1 MSFSLRTE
9 HGTIHGLFDEQ
20 AARTPDRTAL
30 RDARE
35 SLTYAETRRRADALA
50 ARLHQHCPRPGARI
64 GLRLDRGV
72 QTVVAMLAVLKCGHA
87 YVPLDPAY
95 PADRL
100 RFMARDAAVSLV
112 LTDRDTA
119 AEPADVPALRLGV
132 PLAAATRQPPEPAV
146 DPDAPAYLLY
156 TSGSTGQPKGVLVPH
171 RNVLALVRACGEQY
185 QLTGD
190 DVWTAFHSY
199 AFDLSV
205 WEIWGALLS
214 GGTLVLVPREVAA
227 SPRATLDLLIR
238 ERVTVFSVVPSVFR
252 HLVRAAAVRV
262 GEAPAPRYVI
272 FGGESIDMRDI
283 RTWRRAFGTAS
294 RFVHTYGLTEATV
307 FATHRPLTDEELDG
321 AAGAAG
327 SQSLPD
333 IGTPLD
339 GWQLAVLDEDG
350 EPIGPGEIG
359 EIHVAGDGLA
369 VGYPHRPQLTAER
382 CTLSPL
388 GGRPAQRYHRTGD
401 LARMRSDGSLCYAGR
416 VADEVRT
423 NGPRFGLGE
432 VESVLRRAPGVREL
446 VVVRTLS
453 GTGEPMTTAFYT
465 VRSSA
470 QVDLG
475 RRLSAHAR
483 AELPAHMLPR
493 RFVRLPELPIDPSG
507 RTDRTALA
515 AWQPPTE
522 AVQPRPPHRP
532 RTSGLSEV
540 PPWLHAPVTSPTR
553 RSVPAFRN
561 V

>member
-1 MSFSLRTE
+1 MSYSVRAE

-50 ARLHQHCPRPGARI
+50 ARLHQHCPQPGARI

-100 RFMARDAAVSLV
+100 RFMAQDAAVSLV
-112 LTDRDTA
+112 LTDRETA
-119 AEPADVPALRLGV
+119 AEPADVPTLLLSV
-132 PLAAATRQPPEPAV
+132 PSAAPARAPDPAV
-146 DPDAPAYLLY
+146 VPDAPAYLLY
-156 TSGSTGQPKGVLVPH
+156 TSGSSGQPKGVLVPH
-171 RNVLALVRACGEQY
+171 RNVLALVRACGHRY
-185 QLTGD
+185 QLTEN

-205 WEIWGALLS
+205 WEIWGALLT

-252 HLVRAAAVRV
+252 HLVRAAAARV
-262 GEAPAPRYVI
+262 GEGPAPRYVI
-272 FGGESIDMRDI
+272 FGGESIDVRDI
-283 RTWRRAFGTAS
+283 RTWRRAFGSAS
-294 RFVHTYGLTEATV
+294 RFVNTYGLTEATV
-307 FATHRPLTDEELDG
+307 FTTHRPLTDEELDG
-321 AAGAAG
+321 GPDPAG
-327 SQSLPD
+327 SVLLAD
-333 IGTPLD
+333 IGEPLD
-339 GWQLAVLDEDG
+339 GWRLAVLNEDG
-350 EPIGPGEIG
+350 EPIRPGEIG

-369 VGYPHRPQLTAER
+369 VGYPYRPQLTADR
-382 CTLSPL
+382 FPLLSL

-401 LARMRSDGSLCYAGR
+401 LARMRPDGSLCYAGR
-416 VADEVRT
+416 VADEVKT

-432 VESVLRRAPGVREL
+432 VESVLRQAPGVREL

-453 GTGEPMTTAFYT
+453 GVGEPMTTAFYT

-483 AELPAHMLPR
+483 VALPPHMVPR

-532 RTSGLSEV
+532 RTALLSEAL
-540 PPWLHAPVTSPTR
+540 PWPHAPVTSPVR
-553 RSVPAFRN
+553 RTVPAFRN